1 MTQAT
6 VTYFHNSGFM
16 VRTGSILL
24 VFDYWRGE
32 DGALPVESRLTE
44 RDFADCT
51 QIVFF
56 VSHAHQDHFDSVI
69 YDFNYTKYKINY
81 IVDKEVPQ
89 KILNFN
95 ICQRIHE
102 GETVP
107 VGPVTV
113 TAFGSTDAGVSF
125 YVRANGLTIFH
136 AGDLNLWHWRE
147 ERSLSEVRQAQK
159 AFYDCVKPLESLP
172 VDIAMFPL
180 DPRQGGCYDVGANH
194 FIMAVKPR
202 VFFPMHWQD
211 KPEVA
216 LDYCRRGRTYYTD
229 TYALTRPREAA
240 EITFT
245 DTRVKVDIIAPQEK
259 ITAIPNRGKVE
270 LDNLSFKHPFAESD
284 LPVDFSFGKKDE

>member
-113 TAFGSTDAGVSF
+113 TAFGSTDAVVPALAIKVLPAGLTGLALSGILSVIMSTADSYLLVSVQTCVHDIGKTINPNMSEKKEITLSRIFSIILPIGALIIALYIQNAYNILMFAWSF
-125 YVRANGLTIFH
+125 YAAAAGLPAFAALYWRKATKEGIIAAMV
-136 AGDLNLWHWRE
+136 AGFA
-147 ERSLSEVRQAQK
+147 V
-159 AFYDCVKPLESLP
+159 CVGWKLCGTPFGLGP
-172 VDIAMFPL
+172 TVPGAIA
-180 DPRQGGCYDVGANH
+180 CA
-194 FIMAVKPR
+194 
-202 VFFPMHWQD
+202 
-211 KPEVA
+211 VA
-216 LDYCRRGRTYYTD
+216 LVCVSLATYKKNPSPF
-229 TYALTRPREAA
+229 LEAEA
-240 EITFT
+240 
-245 DTRVKVDIIAPQEK
+245 
-259 ITAIPNRGKVE
+259 TA
-270 LDNLSFKHPFAESD
+270 
-284 LPVDFSFGKKDE
+284 